1 MLNEYLENGK
11 LSYLKNIYKDEQISK
26 DILKVDYYNET
37 VYFLCTFNG
46 LIVTDVVIVSGGVFF
61 WPPFY
66 FNIWCIIEYFL
77 F

>member
-1 MLNEYLENGK
+1 LLNEYLENGK

-61 WPPFY
+61 
-66 FNIWCIIEYFL
+66 
-77 F
+77 